1 MLRPS
6 KVDFRCVNLMP
17 LPFSAAFSF
26 NHRCDVCVFNLQL
39 TWKHIRILKSL
50 IKVAGTISADTVGA
64 IYRSF
69 WIFWGKHISRC
80 QHQVSLTKHKH

>member
-1 MLRPS
+1 MLP
-6 KVDFRCVNLMP
+6 
-17 LPFSAAFSF
+17 
-26 NHRCDVCVFNLQL
+26 DVCGTDVLPGS

-69 WIFWGKHISRC
+69 WIFGGKHISRC
-80 QHQVSLTKHKH
+80 QQQVSLTKHKH